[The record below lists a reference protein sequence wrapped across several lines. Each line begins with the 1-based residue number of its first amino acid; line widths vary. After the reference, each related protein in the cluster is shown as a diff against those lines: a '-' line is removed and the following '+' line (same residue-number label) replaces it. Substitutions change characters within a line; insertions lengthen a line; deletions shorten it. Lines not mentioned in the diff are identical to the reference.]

1 MYLPHPPKG
10 EPLRQARCSGS
21 LAYWLQTETMKTTSG
36 SRAVGGT
43 GINIKT
49 VGDSATSMATSTGKA
64 AIAGDGITGGFM
76 VWRAPSITTA
86 RPATI
91 EFQQQER

>member
-1 MYLPHPPKG
+1 
-10 EPLRQARCSGS
+10 
-21 LAYWLQTETMKTTSG
+21 MKTTS
-36 SRAVGGT
+36 STRAVGGT

-49 VGDSATSMATSTGKA
+49 VSDSATSTATSTGKA

-76 VWRAPSITTA
+76 VLDGAEYHDRAPGDN
-86 RPATI
+86 RNYN